1 MHMTSRA
8 NADYCVRSPATRK
21 RRSHGT
27 MTPTELVVEV
37 LSPLPRPRG
46 SAEFVSA
53 LSSLMVTA
61 FWLWNLM

>member
-1 MHMTSRA
+1 M
-8 NADYCVRSPATRK
+8 
-21 RRSHGT
+21 